1 MVQLLNAQERSESEW
16 REIVSTADSRLE
28 LTRIIVRTLIR
39 LTHNLTYDYP
49 EGIFCSKYNI
59 STHAST
65 SETSILGNTD
75 FVIVQTPRNSTD
87 SIIEISLMQ
96 H

>member
-16 REIVSTADSRLE
+16 KEIVTAADSRLE

-39 LTHNLTYDYP
+39 LTHNLTYDSP
-49 EGIFCSKYNI
+49 EDISCSEYNI

-65 SETSILGNTD
+65 SETSIIGNTN
-75 FVIVQTPRNSTD
+75 FIIVQMPRNSTD
-87 SIIEISLMQ
+87 SIIEISLRQ
-96 H
+96 S